1 MTEGE
6 GHAGTVGVALVTEV
20 FHDDPDGHRLTERLA
35 ECRDRGAT
43 LAVLPELPLNTWAP
57 ASKTP
62 RDEDAEP
69 PDGPRHRLQ
78 AEAARAVGISLVG
91 GAIVAD
97 LVTGSRHNTAFVFGP
112 DGREVGMYRKIHLPA
127 EEGYWESSH
136 YEPGDVAA
144 HPVHVAGLELG
155 LQICSDINRPE
166 GAQVL
171 GAYGIDLLAVPRAT
185 PEESYARWR
194 LVLRAN
200 AVMAST
206 YLVSVNRPGPVEG
219 TNVGGPSLAV
229 APDGEVLVETTD
241 PVAMVSVD
249 LAVLSHAREVYPG
262 YLDRPASVYARAW
275 EAVGG

>member
-6 GHAGTVGVALVTEV
+6 GHAGTVGVALVTDV

-69 PDGPRHRLQ
+69 PNGPRHRLQ

-97 LVTGSRHNTAFVFGP
+97 PVTGSRHNTAFVFGP
-112 DGREVGMYRKIHLPA
+112 DG
-127 EEGYWESSH
+127 
-136 YEPGDVAA
+136 
-144 HPVHVAGLELG
+144 
-155 LQICSDINRPE
+155 
-166 GAQVL
+166 
-171 GAYGIDLLAVPRAT
+171 
-185 PEESYARWR
+185 
-194 LVLRAN
+194 
-200 AVMAST
+200 
-206 YLVSVNRPGPVEG
+206 
-219 TNVGGPSLAV
+219 
-229 APDGEVLVETTD
+229 EVLVETTD
-241 PVAMVSVD
+241 PVAVVSVD
-249 LAVLSHAREVYPG
+249 RDVLSNVREVYPG